1 MTARPSQRLARSAP
15 WALRFAALPVPLL
28 LLAALL
34 HHYRLIDLAPLFATI
49 GIAWALA
56 AAALVLA
63 VLAFRAIW
71 IDGAA
76 GFRAAMWAAVLAGL
90 VLLLP
95 AAIVTEMIHLPRL
108 ADVSTDGTDPPLFT
122 VAPDFV
128 TMRPLPGPRLREE
141 QAVAYPD
148 IVARHYPLSPERVFQ
163 SVDALVAARGW
174 NVTDRRAPDT
184 DNEVGWIEA
193 EGSTM
198 VLALPVDIVI
208 RVIGDEDGALVD
220 MRSASRVGAHDL
232 GDNARRIRDFLTALD
247 TALQG
252 VSEPEGGMDDADSDG
267 QAGSDAQDLPPL
279 PVPSPINGR

>member
-15 WALRFAALPVPLL
+15 WALRFAALPIPLL

-34 HHYRLIDLAPLFATI
+34 HHYHLIDLAPLFATI

-63 VLAFRAIW
+63 ALAFRAIW

-76 GFRAAMWAAVLAGL
+76 GFRAALSAAILAGI
-90 VLLLP
+90 VLMLP
-95 AAIVTEMIHLPRL
+95 AAIIAEMIHFPRL
-108 ADVSTDGTDPPLFT
+108 ADVSTDATDPPLFT
-122 VAPDFV
+122 VAPDAV
-128 TMRPLPGPRLREE
+128 TMRPLPGERLRAE
-141 QAVAYPD
+141 QAAAYPD

-163 SVDALVAARGW
+163 AVDALVAAQGW
-174 NVTDRRAPDT
+174 TVTDRRAPDT

-193 EGSTM
+193 EGSTL
-198 VLALPVDIVI
+198 VLALPVDVVI

-232 GDNARRIRDFLTALD
+232 GDNARRIRDFLAALD
-247 TALQG
+247 GALQG
-252 VSEPEGGMDDADSDG
+252 VSEAEGGVDDTDGDG
-267 QAGSDAQDLPPL
+267 QAGVGADEMPPL